1 MLLPE
6 TVIEK
11 IRSEY
16 EGQNQKQVEALLT
29 TYGTEP
35 HEKERERVLLDLLEL
50 AKGDMKQVHE
60 LIARAK
66 SDYRD
71 IIFWAESPKESRLD
85 SPEKVDTLNNMLNR
99 FGEKW
104 QIGQEKK
111 DT

>member
-1 MLLPE
+1 MLLP
-6 TVIEK
+6 VSVLEK
-11 IRSEY
+11 IRYDFSQ
-16 EGQNQKQVEALLT
+16 QNRKEVESVLS
-29 TYGTEP
+29 TYGDQP

-60 LIARAK
+60 LIKWAK

-71 IIFWAESPKESRLD
+71 IIFWAENPKESKLD
-85 SPEKVDTLNNMLNR
+85 SPEKVNAFNNMLNR

-104 QIGQEKK
+104 KIAQKEK